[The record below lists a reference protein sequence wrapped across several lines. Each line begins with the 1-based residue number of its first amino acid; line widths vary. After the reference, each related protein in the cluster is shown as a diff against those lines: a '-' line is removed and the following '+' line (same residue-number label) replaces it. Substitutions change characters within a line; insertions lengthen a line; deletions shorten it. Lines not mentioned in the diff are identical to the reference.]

1 MEKVLYKIKRLILK
15 GDYKFTDKAE
25 TEMYVTGI
33 TRTDVLE
40 AIVNALGIDKVM
52 KSTSPGKTH
61 KGEKVYVIQGVT
73 YDNIPIYTKGTI
85 KQFNGKDILYILIS
99 AKREGIL

>member
-1 MEKVLYKIKRLILK
+1 MERALYKIKRLILN

-40 AIVNALGIDKVM
+40 AIINSFGIDKVM
-52 KSTSPGKTH
+52 KSTSYGKTH
-61 KGEKVYVIQGVT
+61 RGEKVYVIQGVT
-73 YDNIPIYTKGTI
+73 YDNVPIYTKGTI

>member
-1 MEKVLYKIKRLILK
+1 MEQALLKIKRLILK

-25 TEMYVTGI
+25 SEMYVTGI
-33 TRTDVLE
+33 TRADVLE
-40 AIVNALGIDKVM
+40 AIVNAFGIDKVM
-52 KSTSPGKTH
+52 RSTSPGKTH

-73 YDNIPIYTKGTI
+73 YDNVPIYTKGAI